1 MKKKKQLH
9 EKGSDRRLLF
19 VLAGA
24 VILAALFIAAIVLTT
39 PSG

>member
-1 MKKKKQLH
+1 MKKKKLPH
-9 EKGSDRRLLF
+9 EKESDHRLLF

-39 PSG
+39 PL